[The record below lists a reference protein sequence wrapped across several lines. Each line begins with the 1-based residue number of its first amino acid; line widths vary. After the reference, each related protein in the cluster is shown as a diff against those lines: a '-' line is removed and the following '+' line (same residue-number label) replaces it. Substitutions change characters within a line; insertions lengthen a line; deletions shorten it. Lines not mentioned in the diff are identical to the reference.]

1 MTAVNGSKFTTAA
14 KVKDK
19 NSVKTTGGVKA
30 KYNKKDS
37 TVSFKCKK
45 DGIAT
50 VTMADNNTYTIKF
63 TVEKPK
69 AQDSAKK
76 ITKGS
81 APVVKTVTD
90 LFGTHINA
98 GKLTVEK
105 QKNSLAKVSDNSII
119 IDPRDKDSIKIRYR
133 YLNKKYKIT
142 VKVK

>member
-30 KYNKKDS
+30 KYNKNDS

-45 DGIAT
+45 DGTAT

-81 APVVKTVTD
+81 DPVVKTVTD

-98 GKLTVEK
+98 GKLSIEK

-119 IDPRDKDSIKIRYR
+119 IDPKDKDSIKIRYR